1 LSKYKKSLIKPV
13 MQKNR
18 LKKNVKKPILKFG
31 NLGLMFNHEGLVEI
45 KQFLLLKRFLKKKLK
60 RKDKKKKGIKLW
72 SKSKK
77 GVWLYLVPNFIISK
91 KSKNSRMGKGKGS
104 FLKWVFKVKTGFVF
118 LELNKTYPIKVST
131 IVNKLLRIFKTRMRV
146 IGGSCIETCAFTHS
160 KYKYQIYGE
169 SVIL

>member
-60 RKDKKKKGIKLW
+60 RKDKKKKGIKL
-72 SKSKK
+72 
-77 GVWLYLVPNFIISK
+77 
-91 KSKNSRMGKGKGS
+91 
-104 FLKWVFKVKTGFVF
+104 
-118 LELNKTYPIKVST
+118 
-131 IVNKLLRIFKTRMRV
+131 
-146 IGGSCIETCAFTHS
+146 
-160 KYKYQIYGE
+160 
-169 SVIL
+169 